1 MTPQDQPCIDLN
13 ADVGEL
19 PERLADDREAAL
31 IRQLSSANVA
41 CGGHAGDGDSMR
53 AVIALCRQAGVAVG
67 AHPSY
72 PDRAHFGRR
81 PVAMS
86 RSALVDSLRQQ
97 IQDLAQVARSQG
109 ASLSHI
115 KPHGALYHAAADDL
129 QVASALVDV
138 VRSLDDPL
146 PLFAR
151 AGSRG
156 LFVFREAGLAVFEEG
171 FADRRYASSCA
182 LVERGQPGAV
192 LGSLDQVTEQALGL
206 IQRRSVQAADGKWV
220 EFAQPIATLCL
231 HSDTP
236 GAERLAAGLR
246 AALFAAG
253 ITVCRAGPD
262 AIPEHAHESAAR

>member
-1 MTPQDQPCIDLN
+1 MTPREPSCIDLN

-19 PERLADDREAAL
+19 PERLADGREAAL
-31 IRQLSSANVA
+31 IRPLSSANVA

-53 AVIALCRQAGVAVG
+53 AVIALCREAGVAVG

-72 PDRAHFGRR
+72 PDRVHFGRR

-86 RSALVDSLRQQ
+86 RTALVDSLRQQ

-109 ASLSHI
+109 VSLSHI

-129 QVASALVDV
+129 QAASALVDV
-138 VRSLDDPL
+138 VRSLDEPL

-156 LFVFREAGLAVFEEG
+156 LFVFREAGLVVYEEA
-171 FADRRYASSCA
+171 FADRRYVSSCA
-182 LVERGQPGAV
+182 LVERGQPGAI
-192 LGSLDQVTEQALGL
+192 LGSLDEVAEQALGL
-206 IQRRSVQAADGKWV
+206 IQRRSVQAADGQRV
-220 EFAQPIATLCL
+220 EFAQPISTLCL

-253 ITVCRAGPD
+253 ITVCRPGAG
-262 AIPEHAHESAAR
+262 ARPEPAHSSAAR